1 MEIGNLPNKKFKVF
15 IIKIINKDKEFGR
28 MDQEY
33 EKLEILNKEKI

>member
-1 MEIGNLPNKKFKVF
+1 MEIGNLPNKEFKVL
-15 IIKIINKDKEFGR
+15 IIKIIKEFGRR